1 MLAYLNFIPLFTAFF
16 VALILLVV
24 MTPLAHQFGLV
35 DQPNG
40 RKRHAGIV
48 PLTGGVAIFMAVLV
62 ASVVTDVWMKNNP
75 LFFTASAFIVLL
87 GMLDDRFELSAKGR
101 LMCQFGVA
109 SIMAWSA
116 QNYITSLGNI
126 FGIGE
131 LNFEMVGYFFTVV
144 CVVGVINAFNM
155 IDGIDGLAGGMSL
168 VVLLTVV
175 GFLLATGN
183 GGSIMEPLIIVAAI
197 VPFMAFNLS
206 WKGFK
211 GNKIFM
217 GDAGSM
223 FIGLTIVWLLVDHT
237 QGSEAAFRPITAVW
251 LIGLPLMDMAAIMYR
266 RAKKGQ
272 SVLRPDRQH
281 LHNIFMRAGVSS
293 RKALVAILC
302 LGACYCVI
310 GILGEVYQI
319 PEYVMFWAFIVLLVL
334 YSYVIQNIWN
344 VLRFVKRITK
354 QNAVQ
359 TKV

>member
-1 MLAYLNFIPLFTAFF
+1 MFDYLQFVPLFTAFF

-35 DQPNG
+35 DQPSF

-62 ASVVTDVWMKNNP
+62 ASVATDVWMKNNP

-87 GMLDDRFELSAKGR
+87 GMMDDRFELSAKGR
-101 LMCQFGVA
+101 LVCQFGVA

-116 QNYITSLGNI
+116 QNYITSLGDI
-126 FGIGE
+126 IGIGNVT
-131 LNFEMVGYFFTVV
+131 LGLGGYFFTIV

-168 VVLLTVV
+168 IVLLTVV

-183 GGSIMEPLIIVAAI
+183 GGAIMEPLIIVAAI
-197 VPFMAFNLS
+197 VPFLAFNLS

-223 FIGLTIVWLLVDHT
+223 FVGLTIVWLLVDHT
-237 QGSEAAFRPITAVW
+237 QGSSAAFRPITGVW

-266 RAKKGQ
+266 RARKGQ
-272 SVLRPDRQH
+272 SMLRPDRKH
-281 LHNIFMRAGVSS
+281 LHNIFMRAGLSS
-293 RKALVAILC
+293 KQALVAILL
-302 LGACYCVI
+302 LGSCYCLI
-310 GILGEVYQI
+310 GVLGEFYRV
-319 PEYVMFWAFIVLLVL
+319 PEAVMFWGFIGLLMI
-334 YSYVIQNIWN
+334 YSLVIQNIWQ
-344 VLRFVKRITK
+344 LIRTVKNWRH
-354 QNAVQ
+354 A
-359 TKV
+359 